1 MNILKVYK
9 ETEITNEEMIEA
21 LQKLGFIE
29 VAGNVHDYRMENKA
43 LDMYLIM
50 PRRPLN
56 EYILKGYTTKF
67 SKMLLDFGVIED
79 YDDLVKM
86 ILKERLKKQKAQKK
100 QAAIKQPLS
109 S

>member
-9 ETEITNEEMIEA
+9 ETDITNKEMIEV
-21 LQKLGFIE
+21 LQKLGFTE
-29 VAGNVHDYRMENKA
+29 VVGDVHDYRMENKA
-43 LDMYLIM
+43 FDMYLLM

-56 EYILKGYTTKF
+56 EFILKGYTAKF

-86 ILKERLKKQKAQKK
+86 VLKERLKKQ
-100 QAAIKQPLS
+100 AAVEQPLS